1 MEKVSPDIIG
11 ELLLEELRLWITGV
25 CEIKSKGDKIV
36 VYGENG
42 HVVGRVTTGDK
53 LTDGG
58 VVELDE
64 VSQIVNEIIETEH
77 EQL

>member
-11 ELLLEELRLWITGV
+11 ELLLEELRFWITGV

-36 VYGENG
+36 VYGEGG
-42 HVVGRVTTGDK
+42 HIAGRVTTGDK
-53 LTDGG
+53 LTDDGA
-58 VVELDE
+58 VDLDE

>member
-11 ELLLEELRLWITGV
+11 ELLLGELRFWITGV
-25 CEIKSKGDKIV
+25 CRIESKGDKIV
-36 VYGENG
+36 VYGEGG

-53 LTDGG
+53 LTDNGA
-58 VVELDE
+58 VDLDE
-64 VSQIVNEIIETEH
+64 VSQIVNKIIETEH

>member
-11 ELLLEELRLWITGV
+11 ELLLEELRFWITGV

-36 VYGENG
+36 VYGEGG

-53 LTDGG
+53 LSDDGA
-58 VVELDE
+58 VDLDE
-64 VSQIVNEIIETEH
+64 VSRIVNKIIETEH